1 MTATPRADDTPPAG
15 VLTFLFTDIEGSTQK
30 WEREPERMAQAIA
43 CHDQLMRAAVEA
55 HGGRVVK
62 TTGDGIHAVF
72 GDPVDGIRAVIDIQI
87 ALRDPSATAGVPLD
101 VRCGLHAGAAE
112 ARANDYFGRTL
123 NRAARIMGA
132 AYGGQALVSHAVAEQ
147 VADRL
152 PAETSLRELGG
163 LRLKGLS
170 AAERVYQVIHP
181 RLRAEFPPLRSLE
194 AIPNNLPYQ
203 LTSFIGREREVA
215 EAKTLLSGT
224 RLLTLVGMG
233 GMGKTR
239 LALQIGTDSMD
250 RFDDGAWFVD
260 LAPLRD
266 PALVGSEVA
275 KVLGVREEPGRTLI
289 ATLCAHLRTRNLLLI
304 LDNCEQVIGAAAA
317 LARDILAA
325 ASNVR
330 LIATSREVLRVPGE
344 QTLAVQPLSLPK
356 VGDGV
361 EVLAQSTAV
370 QLFVERARS
379 QKPGFTLTERD
390 AQAVAELVAGLE
402 GIPLA
407 IELAA
412 ARLRSLPV
420 SELSARL
427 KERFKLLTAGSR
439 VLRER
444 QQTLRALVDWS
455 YNLLRED
462 EKTLLGRL
470 AVFAGGFDL
479 AAAEE
484 VCGTEPLTAAD
495 IVDLLTSLVDKSL
508 VVLDEHADGTR
519 YRMLETIRDY
529 AREKLEARGELP
541 ETAARHCDRFLAIA
555 KAANREIQGERQGEW
570 TRRIER
576 DLDNFRTAIALAIDG
591 KVDPILAVKFE
602 VALMSFWL
610 HCGYATEGRRY
621 VEASLASAHVRASA
635 IAHAH
640 ALYVAAALA
649 GVQGDYRQASAML
662 ETCRDLRRNV
672 GPAVDLAGALST
684 LSKVRLHAGDPI
696 QARRDEAE
704 AHAIFRREG
713 HRIGEAISIL
723 HLGEIARFE
732 DDDDQASREIER
744 ALALARE
751 LGHREVEAEGER
763 MLGEIALDA
772 GDATTARER
781 FARSLAICHDTGAR
795 GGEATTLWLL
805 GKADL
810 ADGDWRAAHER
821 LGAALRAF
829 RTHGMN
835 AEVLGCIEDHAALAR
850 ANGSA
855 ELASRLY
862 AAADAHR
869 ERMALP
875 RPPRRQQQWRDDIA
889 ATREL
894 LDDAAFDA
902 AWSQGR
908 AWDLDEVVGRAL
920 GLRARSPAVDRGHR
934 VAAAGDPLDVPH
946 RG

>member
-1 MTATPRADDTPPAG
+1 MTATPRSDDTAPAG

-30 WEREPERMAQAIA
+30 WEREPERMAQAVA
-43 CHDQLMRAAVEA
+43 CHDQLMRMAVEG

-72 GDPVDGIRAVIDIQI
+72 ADALDGIRAVIDIQA
-87 ALRDPSATAGVPLD
+87 ALVDPSATAGVPLA
-101 VRCGLHAGAAE
+101 VRCGLHTGAAE
-112 ARANDYFGRTL
+112 VRANDYFGRTL

-132 AYGGQALVSHAVAEQ
+132 AYGGQALVSHSVAEQ

-152 PAETSLRELGG
+152 PAETRLRELGG

-194 AIPNNLPYQ
+194 ATPNNLPHQ

-215 EAKTLLSGT
+215 QAKVLVSDT
-224 RLLTLVGMG
+224 RLLTLAGMG

-239 LALQIGTDSMD
+239 LALQIGSDSMD
-250 RFDDGAWFVD
+250 RFEDGVWFVD
-260 LAPLRD
+260 LAPLLD
-266 PALVGSEVA
+266 PSLVGSEVA
-275 KVLGVREEPGRTLI
+275 KVLGVREEPGRPLI
-289 ATLCAHLRTRNLLLI
+289 PTLCAHLRTRSLLLI
-304 LDNCEQVIGAAAA
+304 LDNCEQVIGAAAV
-317 LARDILAA
+317 LVRDILAA
-325 ASNVR
+325 APEVR
-330 LIATSREVLRVPGE
+330 IIATSREVLRVPGE

-361 EVLAQSTAV
+361 DALAQSTAV
-370 QLFVERARS
+370 QLFVERARAH
-379 QKPGFTLTERD
+379 KPGFTLTDRD

-412 ARLRSLPV
+412 ARLRALPV
-420 SELSARL
+420 SEIGARL
-427 KERFKLLTAGSR
+427 KERYKLLTAGSR
-439 VLRER
+439 VLQKR

-470 AVFAGGFDL
+470 GVFAGGFDL

-484 VCGTEPLTAAD
+484 VCGSEPLTAAD
-495 IVDLLTSLVDKSL
+495 ILDLLTSLVDKSL
-508 VVLDEHADGTR
+508 VVLDERADGAR
-519 YRMLETIRDY
+519 YRMLETIREY

-541 ETAARHCDRFLAIA
+541 EMAARHCDRFLAMA
-555 KAANREIQGERQGEW
+555 KTANREIQGKRQGEW

-576 DLDNFRTAIALAIDG
+576 DLDNFRSAIVLALDG
-591 KVDPILAVKFE
+591 KVDPVLAVKFE
-602 VALMSFWL
+602 VALQSFWL

-621 VEASLASAHVRASA
+621 VQASLDSARVRASE
-635 IAHAH
+635 IAYAH

-649 GVQGDYRQASAML
+649 GAQGDYRQASAML
-662 ETCRDLRRNV
+662 ETCRDLRRRV
-672 GPAVDLAGALST
+672 GPAYDLAGALST
-684 LSKVRLHAGDPI
+684 LSNMRLHAGDPI

-704 AHAIFRREG
+704 AHAIFREEG
-713 HRIGEAISIL
+713 HRIGEMISIL
-723 HLGEIARFE
+723 HLAEIARFE
-732 DDDDQASREIER
+732 GDDDQATREIER

-781 FARSLAICHDTGAR
+781 FARSLAICRDAGER
-795 GGEATTLWLL
+795 GGEASTLWLM

-810 ADGDWRAAHER
+810 AEGDWRAAHER

-829 RTHGMN
+829 RAYGMN

-850 ANGSA
+850 AYGLA
-855 ELASRLY
+855 ELAVSLC

-869 ERMALP
+869 ERVALP
-875 RPPRRQQQWRDDIA
+875 RPPRRYQQWQNA
-889 ATREL
+889 MVATRAL
-894 LDDAAFDA
+894 VDDGAFDA

-908 AWDLDEVVGRAL
+908 TWELDEAVGQAL
-920 GLRARSPAVDRGHR
+920 EFRARLPGVDRGRR
-934 VAAAGDPLDVPH
+934 VAAGGGSQDVPPH
-946 RG
+946 G